1 MVPPGGFLSAAHL
14 DGHLVCSGN
23 LMVASDHRCAVDL
36 ARNALLVL
44 ESESCGKCVYCR
56 EGTIQM
62 VEILSDILEGR
73 GKPDDL
79 SVLTDLG
86 KAMKDGAFCAFG
98 RKAPDPVLSTI
109 RDFREEYEAHI
120 KEQKCLATRSNS

>member
-1 MVPPGGFLSAAHL
+1 
-14 DGHLVCSGN
+14 
-23 LMVASDHRCAVDL
+23 MVASDLRCALDL

-62 VEILSDILEGR
+62 VDILSDILDGR

-79 SVLTDLG
+79 SVLVDLG
-86 KAMKDGAFCAFG
+86 TAMKDGAFCAYG

-120 KEQKCLATRSNS
+120 KEQRCLATRSNS